1 MTNSQTQP
9 RHLRILALDP
19 GEARIGVAISDELG
33 MFAHPRAAVPGKD
46 RRAAIEQVRRLVA
59 AEGVGEVL
67 VGLPLTLEGA
77 RGPQAVVVAS
87 FVEALRAALDVP
99 VRQVDERLTS
109 AEASRLAPGAARKRD
124 GTLDSLAAAVLLQ
137 SVLDG
142 RRP

>member
-1 MTNSQTQP
+1 MTHSQTQP

-33 MFAHPRAAVPGKD
+33 MFAHPRAAISGKD
-46 RRAAIEQVRRLVA
+46 RRAAIEQLRRLVV
-59 AEGVGEVL
+59 AEGIGEVL

-77 RGPQAVVVAS
+77 RGPQAVAVGA
-87 FVEALRAALDVP
+87 FVEALRAAIEVP

-109 AEASRLAPGAARKRD
+109 AEATRLAPGAARKRD

>member
-1 MTNSQTQP
+1 
-9 RHLRILALDP
+9 
-19 GEARIGVAISDELG
+19 